1 MIGNGWL
8 QIAIFGAIVVAIT
21 KPFGFYM
28 TRVFVSEWTPLSPL
42 LRPVERF
49 VYRCCGVEESE
60 EQSWRMYAISMMLF
74 GATGFVTLYLWQRLQ
89 WYLPLNPQGQPGV
102 EPVLAFNTGVSLVTN
117 TNWQSYV
124 PETTMGYL
132 VQMAGLTVHNFISA
146 AVGVAIALALIRGFA
161 RREAEGIGN
170 FWVDVTR
177 ITLYVPLPVS
187 IVTSLVFASKG
198 CRRTSRPMSMRLR

>member
-28 TRVFVSEWTPLSPL
+28 TRVFVGEWTPLSPL
-42 LRPVERF
+42 LRPVERL

-60 EQSWRMYAISMMLF
+60 EQSWRLYAISMVLF

-89 WYLPLNPQGQPGV
+89 WYLPLNPQGRPGV
-102 EPVLAFNTGVSLVTN
+102 EPVLAFNTGVSFVTN

-132 VQMAGLTVHNFISA
+132 VQMAGLTVHNFVSA

-177 ITLYVPLPVS
+177 ITLYVLLPVS
-187 IVTSLVFASKG
+187 IVTSLVFVFEGVPQNLSA
-198 CRRTSRPMSMRLR
+198 

>member
-28 TRVFVSEWTPLSPL
+28 TRVFVGEWTPLSPL
-42 LRPVERF
+42 LRPVERL

-60 EQSWRMYAISMMLF
+60 EQSWRLYAISMVLF

-102 EPVLAFNTGVSLVTN
+102 EPCWRSIPGSASSPTPTGSPMCRKQRWATSCR
-117 TNWQSYV
+117 W
-124 PETTMGYL
+124 
-132 VQMAGLTVHNFISA
+132 
-146 AVGVAIALALIRGFA
+146 RG
-161 RREAEGIGN
+161 
-170 FWVDVTR
+170 
-177 ITLYVPLPVS
+177 
-187 IVTSLVFASKG
+187 
-198 CRRTSRPMSMRLR
+198 